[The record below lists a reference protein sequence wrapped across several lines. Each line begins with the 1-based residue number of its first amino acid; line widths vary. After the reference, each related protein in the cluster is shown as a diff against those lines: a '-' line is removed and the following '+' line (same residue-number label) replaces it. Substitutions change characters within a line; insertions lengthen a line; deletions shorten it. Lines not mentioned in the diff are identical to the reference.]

1 MTKERIG
8 SAAVITGIVS
18 ALFGVGVI
26 EGSMDTDTLL
36 IGVGISFASAMLMYT
51 GLLLVRDEI

>member
-8 SAAVITGIVS
+8 SAAVLTGIVG

-26 EGSMDTDTLL
+26 EGSMDTNTLL
-36 IGVGISFASAMLMYT
+36 VGVGISFTSAMLMYV

>member
-36 IGVGISFASAMLMYT
+36 VGVGISFASAMLMYT

>member
-8 SAAVITGIVS
+8 SAAVITGMVG

-26 EGSMDTDTLL
+26 EGSMDTSMLL
-36 IGVGISFASAMLMYT
+36 VGVGISFVSAMSMYT

>member
-8 SAAVITGIVS
+8 SVAVITGMVG

-26 EGSMDTDTLL
+26 EGSMDTSTLL
-36 IGVGISFASAMLMYT
+36 AGVAVSMVSAALMYV
-51 GLLLVRDEI
+51 GLLFVRDEI